1 MAEQVLEKK
10 ALGFDES
17 CVYIGGVSRPTMYG
31 LDIPSFKMGRRR
43 YFLREDLDRF
53 LAERAGRFYPEVN
66 QMIAHDLAGGSNEYL
81 ATN

>member
-1 MAEQVLEKK
+1 MAEQVMEKK

>member
-17 CVYIGGVSRPTMYG
+17 CVYIGGISRPTLYA

-53 LAERAGRFYPEVN
+53 LAERAGRFYPEVEV
-66 QMIAHDLAGGSNEYL
+66 MIRNDSPTA
-81 ATN
+81 